1 MVNYIDF
8 LKRKQYRSD
17 KQGFEVET
25 VNPMLFPFQ
34 RDIVKWALRKGRAAI
49 FADTGLGKS
58 IMQLSW
64 SWEVHRHTNAPVLI
78 LAPLAVAKQTAEDGE
93 KKYNIPVNY
102 AKDQSEVVNGINITN
117 YDRLEKFDTS
127 EFIGVVLDESS
138 ILKSF
143 TGKTTN
149 ELIGQFS
156 DAPYKLC
163 CTATP
168 SPNDFTE
175 IGTTA
180 EFLGVKRR
188 SEMLSE
194 FFINDITSGVGW
206 RLKGHSESKFYEWI
220 ATWGMF
226 IKKPSDLGYDDTG
239 YDLPGLNIQI
249 ITVESKTEV
258 GELLPTL
265 AETLTERRQARKD
278 SLDER
283 VNQTL
288 EIINKKPDKQFLIW
302 CDYNYESDALKKSI
316 DNSVEVK
323 GSDTPEHKENSVLG
337 FAHEEI
343 PYLVTKAKIAGFGIN
358 WQNCHNMIFCGL
370 SDSFE
375 MFYQAIR
382 RCYRF
387 GQEEVVNVY
396 VIISES
402 EENVLK
408 NIQRKQAQHDEMSQN
423 MQRVMNK
430 YLLAELKEKTIDIK
444 EYQPQQK
451 MIGFGW

>member
-1 MVNYIDF
+1 MEYIDF
-8 LKRKQYRSD
+8 LKQKQYRSN

-25 VNPMLFPFQ
+25 VNPLLFLFQ
-34 RDIVKWALRKGRAAI
+34 KALVRWGLRKGRSAI

-64 SWEVHRHTNAPVLI
+64 ADEVHKHTQLPVLI
-78 LAPLAVAKQTAEDGE
+78 LAPLAVARQTADDGE
-93 KKYNIPVNY
+93 TKYNIPVKY
-102 AKDQSEVVNGINITN
+102 VRDQSEVINGLNITN
-117 YDRLEKFDTS
+117 YDRLDKFDTS
-127 EFIGVVLDESS
+127 TFVGIVLDESS

-149 ELIGQFS
+149 DLIERFT
-156 DAPYKLC
+156 DTPYKLC

-194 FFINDITSGVGW
+194 FFINDITSGIGW
-206 RLKGHSESKFYEWI
+206 RLKGHSEAKFYEWI
-220 ATWGMF
+220 ATWAMF

-239 YDLPGLNIQI
+239 YDLPGLNIKT
-249 ITVESKTEV
+249 ITVESKIEI

-265 AETLTERRQARKD
+265 AETLSERRKARKD
-278 SLDER
+278 SLVER
-283 VNQTL
+283 VDKTV
-288 EIINKKPDKQFLIW
+288 EIINQTPQEQFLVW
-302 CDYNYESDALKKSI
+302 CDFNNESESLGKAI
-316 DNSVEVK
+316 DDGVEVRGADK
-323 GSDTPEHKENSVLG
+323 PEKKEKALNG
-337 FAHEEI
+337 FAKNEVKRLI
-343 PYLVTKAKIAGFGIN
+343 SKPSIAGWGMNF
-358 WQNCHNMIFCGL
+358 QSCHNMIFCGL

-375 MFYQAIR
+375 MFYQAVR

-387 GQEEVVNVY
+387 GQTEIVNVY
-396 VIISES
+396 VIVSES

-408 NIQRKQAQHDEMSQN
+408 NIQRKQEQHDEMSRN
-423 MQRVMNK
+423 MQKVMNK
-430 YLLAELKEKTIDIK
+430 YLMAELDDKTIETK
-444 EYQPQQK
+444 EYRPQQE
-451 MIGFGW
+451 MIRFGW